1 MRCDE
6 CNVDGVRN
14 DMHYE
19 CPECGLIHS
28 PILENKLADRHRD
41 NNKLGSVI
49 GKEKGSYKLRRLALT
64 SKMSSEDRSMK
75 KVQFYQSILVS
86 EFSMCETCRI
96 TINDYYIKLKG
107 KHVFTSNM
115 SLEERIAAIGYI
127 VLKEYNY
134 SYTLLEVSKI
144 LEIPSKKIS
153 KLSRLFARSLSKSYV
168 FSNNN
173 VTSLIEKFCL
183 QLNKSRKF
191 ISDCV
196 NLYSYLDNIDS
207 RYPTSAY
214 LAGIIYC
221 VETTQLS
228 KSSTQKDVANVFGIK
243 QLAVR
248 NNYKKILSK
257 LNIKDTFGLT
267 IEDIIEG
274 IRWRGQEV

>member
-1 MRCDE
+1 M
-6 CNVDGVRN
+6 
-14 DMHYE
+14 
-19 CPECGLIHS
+19 
-28 PILENKLADRHRD
+28 
-41 NNKLGSVI
+41 
-49 GKEKGSYKLRRLALT
+49 
-64 SKMSSEDRSMK
+64 
-75 KVQFYQSILVS
+75 
-86 EFSMCETCRI
+86 
-96 TINDYYIKLKG
+96 
-107 KHVFTSNM
+107 
-115 SLEERIAAIGYI
+115 
-127 VLKEYNY
+127 
-134 SYTLLEVSKI
+134 
-144 LEIPSKKIS
+144 
-153 KLSRLFARSLSKSYV
+153 FARSLSKSYV

-228 KSSTQKDVANVFGIK
+228 KTSTQKDVANVFGIK

-274 IRWRGQEV
+274 IRWQGQEV